1 MFHELFYKFRLN
13 GLLYLLVMEVE
24 ELQKLLHA
32 VFLRSPVNLFDEFL
46 SEVQKWYE
54 LPAHTLTEMRV
65 RNNKKIRGDIFE
77 EFCVLYLKF
86 IKNYE
91 IVWLLCDV
99 PEDVLLELK
108 MKRQDMGIDIIV
120 KSGTDYYAVQ
130 CKYKKRGNKTANIL
144 SWTALST
151 FYAMCLRTG
160 PWEKYIV
167 MTNCDYTRHQGGK
180 TSKDLSICLK
190 SFQNLQKSDWI
201 KLCNLA
207 GSTLE
212 NFPNEENSVNLRISK
227 PSVELTKEEL
237 RALRLAYYGKNIIV

>member
-1 MFHELFYKFRLN
+1 VLILIS
-13 GLLYLLVMEVE
+13 MEVE
-24 ELQKLLHA
+24 DLQKLLHT

-46 SEVQKWYE
+46 LEVQKWYNV
-54 LPAHTLTEMRV
+54 PAHSLTELRV

-86 IKNYE
+86 IKGYE

-99 PEDVLLELK
+99 PETVLETLK
-108 MKRQDMGIDIIV
+108 MKRQDMGIDIVV
-120 KSGTDYYAVQ
+120 KSGDEYYAVQ
-130 CKYKKRGNKTANIL
+130 CKYKARGNKTANVL

-160 PWEKYIV
+160 PWSKYII

-190 SFQNLQKSDWI
+190 TFQNLEKNDWL
-201 KLCNLA
+201 KLCNLS
-207 GSTLE
+207 GSTLG
-212 NFPNEENSVNLRISK
+212 NFPSDVNLLASK
-227 PSVELTKEEL
+227 PSEELTKEEL
-237 RALRLAYYGKNIIV
+237 RTLRLAYYGKNIVS